1 MLISM
6 FCRIFGTFCNFQ
18 GIVFRLSF
26 QIKSPVKYFA
36 VYLFGNRTTPEQA
49 GTTRSITFYNV
60 YAHIDLGKPE
70 INCPAQEM
78 RFSLRDFF
86 STFKQVLSEI
96 TYVSEQG
103 FRNHTI
109 FKNNVLR

>member
-1 MLISM
+1 MQFIYSS
-6 FCRIFGTFCNFQ
+6 I
-18 GIVFRLSF
+18 
-26 QIKSPVKYFA
+26 
-36 VYLFGNRTTPEQA
+36 RTTPEQA

-60 YAHIDLGKPE
+60 YAHKDLGKPE

-86 STFKQVLSEI
+86 STFKQVLKEI

-109 FKNNVLR
+109 FKNNVLRWAWYAAATQKLQSN